1 MKKIVIV
8 SLLLISFGV
17 MMAQQSSKAVKIK
30 QLMELTGTG
39 KMAVQ
44 VVDQII
50 STTAVRNPK
59 VDPKFW
65 EEFSKSINPED
76 MINLIMPVYEKFY
89 SEEDIDNMIIFYNT
103 PTGKKMIQVLPDL
116 TQESMRVG
124 QQWGMKIAEDIM
136 KKLKDKGYK

>member
-8 SLLLISFGV
+8 FLLLISSGV

>member
-76 MINLIMPVYEKFY
+76 MINLIIPVYEKFY

>member
-8 SLLLISFGV
+8 SLLLISSGV

-76 MINLIMPVYEKFY
+76 MINLIIPVYERFY

>member
-1 MKKIVIV
+1 
-8 SLLLISFGV
+8 

>member
-1 MKKIVIV
+1 
-8 SLLLISFGV
+8 
-17 MMAQQSSKAVKIK
+17 MAQQSSKTLKIK
-30 QLMELTGTG
+30 QLMELTGMG

-44 VVDQII
+44 VMDQII

-59 VDPKFW
+59 VDTKFW

-76 MINLIMPVYEKFY
+76 LVNLMIPVYEKFY
-89 SEEDIDNMIIFYNT
+89 SEEDIDNIISFYNT

-124 QQWGMKIAEDIM
+124 QQWGMKVTEDIL

>member
-1 MKKIVIV
+1 
-8 SLLLISFGV
+8 

-103 PTGKKMIQVLPDL
+103 PTGKKMIQVLPYL

>member
-8 SLLLISFGV
+8 SLLLISSGV